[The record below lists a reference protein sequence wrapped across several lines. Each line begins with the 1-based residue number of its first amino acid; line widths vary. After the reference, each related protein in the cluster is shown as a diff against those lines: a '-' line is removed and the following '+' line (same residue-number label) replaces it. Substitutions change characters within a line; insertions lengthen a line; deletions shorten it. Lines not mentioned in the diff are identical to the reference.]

1 MWPLTARVDSAAAIV
16 EAAKQQCGVTTVYD
30 PSYYRLDYPNGD
42 IPIHKGVC
50 TDVIIRA
57 FRAVKIDFQ
66 KLVHRD
72 MKSDFADYPQIWGL
86 KSVDPNIDHR
96 RVPNLQKYLERK
108 GKKLPVSN
116 IASDYLPGDIVTW
129 KLPGNLDHI
138 GLVSDVRVEGT
149 DRFGIVHNIG
159 YGAVIEDILFE
170 YSITGHYRFFGN

>member
-1 MWPLTARVDSAAAIV
+1 
-16 EAAKQQCGVTTVYD
+16 
-30 PSYYRLDYPNGD
+30 
-42 IPIHKGVC
+42 
-50 TDVIIRA
+50 
-57 FRAVKIDFQ
+57 
-66 KLVHRD
+66 